1 VTDAPASTA
10 PASTVPAS
18 TVPSNTAPRRRDP
31 ERRQRILAAAAEL
44 VAERGYHEV
53 GMSDIGA
60 AAGIV
65 GSGIYRHF
73 DGKSAVLVA
82 MLDGVIDDLARAT
95 AQILARGLEPAQTL
109 RALIAAHVRIAL
121 DDRML
126 MRVYHNEIAS
136 LPADDNRRLRR
147 KQRIYLEEWVHVLS
161 LLRPGTDDAVLRAL
175 VHAGIGAV
183 HSTLFYS
190 SGLPAPRLATLMA
203 AAAEAVM
210 FIPDSGPDSAP
221 GMGPDTAPGA
231 DAGPARL
238 GPTRTRLE
246 R

>member
-1 VTDAPASTA
+1 MTDAPARTA
-10 PASTVPAS
+10 A
-18 TVPSNTAPRRRDP
+18 APRRRDP

-82 MLDGVIDDLARAT
+82 MFDRVIDDLTRGAAE
-95 AQILARGLEPAQTL
+95 ILSRGLDPAQTL
-109 RALIAAHVRIAL
+109 RELIAAHVRITL
-121 DDRML
+121 EDRTL

-136 LPADDNRRLRR
+136 LPAEDNRRLRR
-147 KQRIYLEEWVHVLS
+147 KQRIYIEEWVHILDV
-161 LLRPGTDDAVLRAL
+161 LRPEADDAVLRAL

-190 SGLPAPRLATLMA
+190 SGVPAGRLAKLMA
-203 AAAEAVM
+203 AAAEATM
-210 FIPDSGPDSAP
+210 FIPDVGP
-221 GMGPDTAPGA
+221 
-231 DAGPARL
+231 
-238 GPTRTRLE
+238 
-246 R
+246 

>member
-1 VTDAPASTA
+1 MTDAPARISA
-10 PASTVPAS
+10 
-18 TVPSNTAPRRRDP
+18 APRRRDP

-82 MLDGVIDDLARAT
+82 MFDRVIDDLTRAA
-95 AQILARGLEPAQTL
+95 AQILSRGLEPAQTL
-109 RALIAAHVRIAL
+109 NELVAAHVRITL

-126 MRVYHNEIAS
+126 MRVYHNEIAN
-136 LPADDNRRLRR
+136 LPVDDSHRLRR

-161 LLRPGTDDAVLRAL
+161 VLRPEADDAVLRAL

-190 SGLPAPRLATLMA
+190 SGLPAGRLAKLMTA
-203 AAAEAVM
+203 AATATM
-210 FIPDSGPDSAP
+210 FIPDVG
-221 GMGPDTAPGA
+221 
-231 DAGPARL
+231 L
-238 GPTRTRLE
+238 
-246 R
+246 

>member
-1 VTDAPASTA
+1 MTDALAST
-10 PASTVPAS
+10 STSV
-18 TVPSNTAPRRRDP
+18 APRRRDP
-31 ERRQRILAAAAEL
+31 ERRQRILTAAAEL

-82 MLDGVIDDLARAT
+82 MFDRVIDDLTRAS
-95 AQILARGLEPAQTL
+95 AQILSRGLEPAQTL
-109 RALIAAHVRIAL
+109 REFIAAHVRITL
-121 DDRML
+121 EDRML

-136 LPADDNRRLRR
+136 LPVDDNRRLRR
-147 KQRIYLEEWVHVLS
+147 KQRIYLEEWVHILNV
-161 LLRPGTDDAVLRAL
+161 LRPEVDDAVLRTL

-190 SGLPAPRLATLMA
+190 SGVPADRLAQLMA
-203 AAAEAVM
+203 AAAEATM
-210 FIPDSGPDSAP
+210 FIPTLDPDVA
-221 GMGPDTAPGA
+221 A
-231 DAGPARL
+231 
-238 GPTRTRLE
+238 TRPRLE
-246 R
+246 P

>member
-1 VTDAPASTA
+1 MTDAPARADA
-10 PASTVPAS
+10 PARTGA
-18 TVPSNTAPRRRDP
+18 APRRRDP
-31 ERRQRILAAAAEL
+31 ERRQRILTAAAEL

-82 MLDGVIDDLARAT
+82 MFDRVIDDFTRGAAE
-95 AQILARGLEPAQTL
+95 ILSRGLDPAQTL
-109 RALIAAHVRIAL
+109 RELIAAHVRITL
-121 DDRML
+121 EDRML

-136 LPADDNRRLRR
+136 LPAEDNRRLRR
-147 KQRIYLEEWVHVLS
+147 KQRIYIEEWVHILDV
-161 LLRPGTDDAVLRAL
+161 LRPEVDDAAARAL

-190 SGLPAPRLATLMA
+190 SGLPAGRLAKLMA
-203 AAAEAVM
+203 AAAEATL
-210 FIPDSGPDSAP
+210 FIPDVGP
-221 GMGPDTAPGA
+221 
-231 DAGPARL
+231 
-238 GPTRTRLE
+238 
-246 R
+246 

>member
-1 VTDAPASTA
+1 MTDAPARA
-10 PASTVPAS
+10 AA
-18 TVPSNTAPRRRDP
+18 ARRRDP

-44 VAERGYHEV
+44 VAERGYHDV

-82 MLDGVIDDLARAT
+82 LFDRVIDDLTRA
-95 AQILARGLEPAQTL
+95 AAEILARGLEPAPTL
-109 RALIAAHVRIAL
+109 RELIAAHVRITL
-121 DDRML
+121 EDRML

-147 KQRIYLEEWVHVLS
+147 KQRIYIEEWVHVLDV
-161 LLRPGTDDAVLRAL
+161 LRPDADDAVLRAL

-190 SGLPAPRLATLMA
+190 SGLPAGRLAKLMA
-203 AAAEAVM
+203 AAAEATM
-210 FIPDSGPDSAP
+210 FIPDV
-221 GMGPDTAPGA
+221 GA
-231 DAGPARL
+231 
-238 GPTRTRLE
+238 
-246 R
+246 

>member
-1 VTDAPASTA
+1 MTDAPANA
-10 PASTVPAS
+10 PAPVNA
-18 TVPSNTAPRRRDP
+18 APRRRDP
-31 ERRQRILAAAAEL
+31 ERRQRILTAAAEL

-82 MLDGVIDDLARAT
+82 MFDRVIDDLSRGAAE
-95 AQILARGLEPAQTL
+95 ILSRGLEPAQAL
-109 RALIAAHVRIAL
+109 RELIAAHVRITL
-121 DDRML
+121 EDRTL

-136 LPADDNRRLRR
+136 LPADDSRRLRR
-147 KQRIYLEEWVHVLS
+147 KQRIYIEEWVHILDV
-161 LLRPGTDDAVLRAL
+161 LRPEADDAVLRAL

-190 SGLPAPRLATLMA
+190 SGLPADRLAKLMA
-203 AAAEAVM
+203 AAAEATM
-210 FIPDSGPDSAP
+210 FIPDVGP
-221 GMGPDTAPGA
+221 
-231 DAGPARL
+231 
-238 GPTRTRLE
+238 
-246 R
+246 

>member
-1 VTDAPASTA
+1 MTDASTRTSPAPASPAPGSPAPASTG
-10 PASTVPAS
+10 
-18 TVPSNTAPRRRDP
+18 PRRRDP

-82 MLDGVIDDLARAT
+82 MLDGVIDDLTQAA
-95 AQILARGLEPAQTL
+95 AGILARGLEPAQTL
-109 RALIAAHVRIAL
+109 RELIAAHVRIAL
-121 DDRML
+121 ADRML

-136 LPADDNRRLRR
+136 LPADDNQRLRR

-210 FIPDSGPDSAP
+210 FIPDTGSGTGPGAGPDIE
-221 GMGPDTAPGA
+221 
-231 DAGPARL
+231 
-238 GPTRTRLE
+238 PTRP
-246 R
+246 

>member
-1 VTDAPASTA
+1 MTDAPARTA
-10 PASTVPAS
+10 A
-18 TVPSNTAPRRRDP
+18 APRRRDP

-82 MLDGVIDDLARAT
+82 MFDRVIDDLTRGAAE
-95 AQILARGLEPAQTL
+95 ILSRGLDPAQTL
-109 RALIAAHVRIAL
+109 RELIAAHVRITL
-121 DDRML
+121 EDRTL

-136 LPADDNRRLRR
+136 LPAEDNRRLRR
-147 KQRIYLEEWVHVLS
+147 KQRIYIEEWVHILDV
-161 LLRPGTDDAVLRAL
+161 LRPEADDAVLRAL

-190 SGLPAPRLATLMA
+190 SGVPAGRLAKLMA
-203 AAAEAVM
+203 AAAEATM
-210 FIPDSGPDSAP
+210 FIPD
-221 GMGPDTAPGA
+221 
-231 DAGPARL
+231 AGP
-238 GPTRTRLE
+238 
-246 R
+246 

>member
-1 VTDAPASTA
+1 LTDAPARA
-10 PASTVPAS
+10 PAPGTA
-18 TVPSNTAPRRRDP
+18 APRRRDP

-82 MLDGVIDDLARAT
+82 MLDGVIDDLARAS
-95 AQILARGLEPAQTL
+95 AEILSRGLEPAQTL
-109 RALIAAHVRIAL
+109 REFIAAHVRNTL
-121 DDRML
+121 EDRML
-126 MRVYHNEIAS
+126 MRVYHNEITN

-147 KQRIYLEEWVHVLS
+147 KQRIYIEEWVHILS
-161 LLRPGTDDAVLRAL
+161 VLRPEADDAVLRAL
-175 VHAGIGAV
+175 VHAGIGAA
-183 HSTLFYS
+183 HSTLFYQ
-190 SGLPAPRLATLMA
+190 SGLPADRLARLMA

-210 FIPDSGPDSAP
+210 FIPDVGP
-221 GMGPDTAPGA
+221 
-231 DAGPARL
+231 
-238 GPTRTRLE
+238 
-246 R
+246 

>member
-1 VTDAPASTA
+1 MTDALARTGA
-10 PASTVPAS
+10 AA
-18 TVPSNTAPRRRDP
+18 RRRDP
-31 ERRQRILAAAAEL
+31 QRRQRILAAAAEL

-82 MLDGVIDDLARAT
+82 MLDRVIDDLTRGAAE
-95 AQILARGLEPAQTL
+95 ILSRGLEPEQTL
-109 RALIAAHVRIAL
+109 KELIAAHVRITL
-121 DDRML
+121 EDRML

-136 LPADDNRRLRR
+136 LPAEDNRRLRR
-147 KQRIYLEEWVHVLS
+147 KQRIYLEEWVHILDV
-161 LLRPGTDDAVLRAL
+161 LRPEIDDAAARAL

-190 SGLPAPRLATLMA
+190 SGLPAGRLAQLMA
-203 AAAEAVM
+203 AAAEAVL
-210 FIPDSGPDSAP
+210 FIPDVGS
-221 GMGPDTAPGA
+221 
-231 DAGPARL
+231 
-238 GPTRTRLE
+238 
-246 R
+246 

>member
-1 VTDAPASTA
+1 MTDAPARTT
-10 PASTVPAS
+10 P
-18 TVPSNTAPRRRDP
+18 APRRRDP

-44 VAERGYHEV
+44 VAEHGYHEV

-82 MLDGVIDDLARAT
+82 MFDRVIDDFTRGAAE
-95 AQILARGLEPAQTL
+95 ILSRGLDPAQTL
-109 RALIAAHVRIAL
+109 RELIAAHVRITL
-121 DDRML
+121 EDRML

-136 LPADDNRRLRR
+136 LPAEDNRRLRR
-147 KQRIYLEEWVHVLS
+147 KQRIYIEEWVHILDV
-161 LLRPGTDDAVLRAL
+161 LRPEVDDAAARAL

-190 SGLPAPRLATLMA
+190 SGLPAGRLAKLMA
-203 AAAEAVM
+203 AAAEATM
-210 FIPDSGPDSAP
+210 FIPDVGP
-221 GMGPDTAPGA
+221 
-231 DAGPARL
+231 
-238 GPTRTRLE
+238 
-246 R
+246 

>member
-1 VTDAPASTA
+1 MTDAPASTPA
-10 PASTVPAS
+10 PAPAPAFAS
-18 TVPSNTAPRRRDP
+18 AAPRRRDP

-82 MLDGVIDDLARAT
+82 MFDRVIDDLTRAC
-95 AQILARGLEPAQTL
+95 AEILSRGLAPAQAL
-109 RALIAAHVRIAL
+109 KELIAAHVRIAL
-121 DDRML
+121 EDRML
-126 MRVYHNEIAS
+126 MRVYHNEIAN

-147 KQRIYLEEWVHVLS
+147 KQRIYLEEWVHILS
-161 LLRPGTDDAVLRAL
+161 VLRPGVDDAAARAL

-190 SGLPAPRLATLMA
+190 SGLPADRLAKLMA
-203 AAAEAVM
+203 TAAEAVM
-210 FIPDSGPDSAP
+210 FIPDVGQ
-221 GMGPDTAPGA
+221 
-231 DAGPARL
+231 DAV
-238 GPTRTRLE
+238 PTRPRSE
-246 R
+246 P

>member
-1 VTDAPASTA
+1 MTD
-10 PASTVPAS
+10 VPAGA
-18 TVPSNTAPRRRDP
+18 APRRRDP

-44 VAERGYHEV
+44 VAERGYHDV

-82 MLDGVIDDLARAT
+82 MFDRVIDDLTRA
-95 AQILARGLEPAQTL
+95 AAEILARGLEPAPTL
-109 RALIAAHVRIAL
+109 RELIAAHVRITL
-121 DDRML
+121 EDRML

-147 KQRIYLEEWVHVLS
+147 KQRIYIEEWVHVLDV
-161 LLRPGTDDAVLRAL
+161 LRPDVDDAVLRAL

-190 SGLPAPRLATLMA
+190 SGLPAGRLAKLMA
-203 AAAEAVM
+203 AAAEATM
-210 FIPDSGPDSAP
+210 FIPDV
-221 GMGPDTAPGA
+221 GA
-231 DAGPARL
+231 
-238 GPTRTRLE
+238 
-246 R
+246 

>member
-1 VTDAPASTA
+1 MTDAPAS
-10 PASTVPAS
+10 
-18 TVPSNTAPRRRDP
+18 TAPRRRDP

-82 MLDGVIDDLARAT
+82 LFDRVIDDLTRGA
-95 AQILARGLEPAQTL
+95 AQILSRGLEPEQTL
-109 RALIAAHVRIAL
+109 RELIAAHVRITL

-136 LPADDNRRLRR
+136 LPAEDNRRLRR
-147 KQRIYLEEWVHVLS
+147 KQRIYIEEWVHILDV
-161 LLRPGTDDAVLRAL
+161 LRPEADDAVLRAL

-190 SGLPAPRLATLMA
+190 SGLPAGRLAKLMA
-203 AAAEAVM
+203 AAAEATM
-210 FIPDSGPDSAP
+210 FIPDVGP
-221 GMGPDTAPGA
+221 
-231 DAGPARL
+231 
-238 GPTRTRLE
+238 
-246 R
+246 